1 MTRYAATTDVSVDR
15 SRAEIE
21 KILQRYGAGSFLYGW
36 QDDQALIMFKMHNRQ
51 IKFVLTMPDRNDF
64 LRTPGR
70 NQRRTEKQVQEKY
83 DQACRQRWR
92 ALALVIKA
100 KLEAVESGIT
110 TFDDEFMAATMLPDG
125 QTVGQWMQPQIE
137 ATYQSGSMPKM
148 LPLLEDE

>member
-1 MTRYAATTDVSVDR
+1 MTRYAQNTDVSVDR

-21 KILQRYGAGSFLYGW
+21 SILKRYGADSFLYGW
-36 QDDQALIMFKMHNRQ
+36 QDNQALIMFKMHNRQ

-64 LRTPGR
+64 RYTPEQNR
-70 NQRRTEKQVQEKY
+70 ERAEKKIQELY

-110 TFDDEFMAATMLPDG
+110 TFDDEFMAATMLPNN

-148 LPLLEDE
+148 LPLMEDS